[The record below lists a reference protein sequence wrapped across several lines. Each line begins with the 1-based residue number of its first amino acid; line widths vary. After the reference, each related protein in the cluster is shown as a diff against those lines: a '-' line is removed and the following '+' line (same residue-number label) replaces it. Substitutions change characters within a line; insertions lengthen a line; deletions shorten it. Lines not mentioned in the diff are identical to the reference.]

1 MKITIATSF
10 LTFHLLYWDVNAFSI
25 PTKAARITIPSTA
38 TITSTTS
45 SNSSSRHASLNQD
58 DIRTK
63 SNNRPARLIQRLGKN
78 ILDRSDTL
86 SSAGFYDPSQ
96 SRYPPVVAGAK
107 TNITLFLLALGYKW
121 YRSIFIN
128 KLAIWE
134 RQPQW
139 NTVITSKEDEE
150 KANLEAMTCKNCGS
164 IIFIAKGRKWFQ
176 MPKDYTC
183 YCCGATGEDSFINT
197 RDELL
202 DEIDD
207 DYFDYER
214 PLDFVTAA
222 ERKKLMKE
230 AGGDEAKAN
239 ALLTRGREA
248 LLEDGGVVENQDGE
262 EGRGGGGGEGKKKKK
277 KKKGKKSKKDTA
289 VDEEISQAK
298 GDDDS
303 TAAKA
308 DTKSAVKIGDT
319 KKKDDTPTPKK
330 STTSK
335 SSTKDD
341 DDDDDLS
348 ILGMD

>member
-1 MKITIATSF
+1 
-10 LTFHLLYWDVNAFSI
+10 
-25 PTKAARITIPSTA
+25 
-38 TITSTTS
+38 
-45 SNSSSRHASLNQD
+45 
-58 DIRTK
+58 
-63 SNNRPARLIQRLGKN
+63 
-78 ILDRSDTL
+78 
-86 SSAGFYDPSQ
+86 
-96 SRYPPVVAGAK
+96 VAGAK

-164 IIFIAKGRKWFQ
+164 TIFIAKGRKWFQ

-341 DDDDDLS
+341 DDDDLS

>member
-1 MKITIATSF
+1 MR
-10 LTFHLLYWDVNAFSI
+10 TF
-25 PTKAARITIPSTA
+25 
-38 TITSTTS
+38 
-45 SNSSSRHASLNQD
+45 
-58 DIRTK
+58 
-63 SNNRPARLIQRLGKN
+63 GKN

-86 SSAGFYDPSQ
+86 SSAGFYDPDQ
-96 SRYPPVVAGAK
+96 SPYPPVVAGAK

-164 IIFIAKGRKWFQ
+164 TIFIAKGRKWFQ
-176 MPKDYTC
+176 MPKGYTC
-183 YCCGATGEDSFINT
+183 YCCGATGEENFTNT
-197 RDELL
+197 REELL

-207 DYFDYER
+207 DYFDYEK

-239 ALLTRGREA
+239 ALLTRGRAA
-248 LLEDGGVVENQDGE
+248 LEEGGE
-262 EGRGGGGGEGKKKKK
+262 EKGDVVGEGGEGKKKKK
-277 KKKGKKSKKDTA
+277 KKGKKKKKKKDE
-289 VDEEISQAK
+289 DGEGEKEIQAK
-298 GDDDS
+298 GEDNVVVDDDKNDS
-303 TAAKA
+303 AM
-308 DTKSAVKIGDT
+308 KSGDKT
-319 KKKDDTPTPKK
+319 KKDDTPPSPPMK
-330 STTSK
+330 SAT
-335 SSTKDD
+335 STKRDD